1 MLSRGLR
8 WPAQLGKPE
17 SGACEGE
24 DPSSGI
30 QNHPSQESKAR
41 DASEGDEG
49 RCRLSNE
56 EIRDAAFA
64 GGVQEAAEEGRRNH
78 DRRLDEAQHGG
89 RCTGNLAC
97 HIACTHRPALRM
109 PLSPASLKHRA
120 CPEWVLRKQ
129 ALEETVMRDGRE
141 EEREKKERAIE

>member
-8 WPAQLGKPE
+8 WPAQWGKPE
-17 SGACEGE
+17 SGGCEGE

-49 RCRLSNE
+49 HCSPSEE
-56 EIRDAAFA
+56 EIRDAAFS

-97 HIACTHRPALRM
+97 PHRPALRT

-129 ALEETVMRDGRE
+129 ALEETVMRDRRE
-141 EEREKKERAIE
+141 EEREKRERAIE